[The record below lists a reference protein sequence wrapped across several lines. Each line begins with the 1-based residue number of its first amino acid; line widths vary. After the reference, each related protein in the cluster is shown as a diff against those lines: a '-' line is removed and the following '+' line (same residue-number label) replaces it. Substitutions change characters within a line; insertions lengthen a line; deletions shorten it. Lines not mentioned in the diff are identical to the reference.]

1 MIKYT
6 FKLILMFSLLFSSAS
21 FAGYI
26 TADLTDDT
34 YITYKGYDWT
44 WAAPV
49 SVTNLSGIDPTTDVD
64 VDNVFEDPT
73 VHTGWMAIIDN
84 EIKKLFAELTLSH
97 FQRNGEIIQSVAYW
111 NSHFV
116 HVDIADFNIKVG
128 VKGADGYIYEEN
140 DTFYVRDIAD
150 RPTAQV
156 PEPSTL
162 MIFAIAL
169 IALSMRKRVIK

>member
-6 FKLILMFSLLFSSAS
+6 LKLILTFSLLFSSAS

-26 TADLTDDT
+26 TTDLTSDT

-44 WAAPV
+44 WAAPI
-49 SVTNLSGIDPTTDVD
+49 STTNFSDIDPTTGEW
-64 VDNVFEDPT
+64 VDNIFEDPT
-73 VHTGWMAIIDN
+73 VHIGWMAIIDTN
-84 EIKKLFAELTLSH
+84 IKQLFAELTLSD
-97 FQRNGEIIQSVAYW
+97 FQRNGQIIQSVAYW

-128 VKGADGYIYEEN
+128 VKGADGYTNETN
-140 DTFYVRDIAD
+140 DTFYVRNIAN
-150 RPTAQV
+150 RPVAQV

-169 IALSMRKRVIK
+169 IALSLRKRVIK